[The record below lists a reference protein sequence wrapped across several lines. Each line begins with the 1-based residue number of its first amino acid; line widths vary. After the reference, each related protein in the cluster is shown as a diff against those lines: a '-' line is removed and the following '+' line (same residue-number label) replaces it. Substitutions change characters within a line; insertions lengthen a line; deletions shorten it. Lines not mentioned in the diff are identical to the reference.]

1 MVLYLIFIS
10 SNVLDLLLLM
20 QVSTL
25 MQESAIAETRT
36 IVLEPIHCPKC
47 DGIGVI
53 KHGKIP
59 DGKQRA
65 TSVRIYSVVAER
77 SL

>member
-1 MVLYLIFIS
+1 MVLYLILTS
-10 SNVLDLLLLM
+10 GNLDLLLLM
-20 QVSTL
+20 QVSPL
-25 MQESAIAETRT
+25 MQESAIAETRG

-59 DGKQRA
+59 DGKQRYFCQNLEC
-65 TSVRIYSVVAER
+65 RR
-77 SL
+77 